1 MSYFVAISGEKASS
15 ISPVRGRFVAASNA
29 QSYFSGLAELI
40 GRATGQ
46 PVFLW
51 DDDET
56 GTSDDLVCEAC
67 DEIQLA
73 GNSEPDSAFASMLE
87 SCEVAGCT
95 LHVWWPSHLESIGGL
110 SALPVSHSAAKA
122 LELFVA
128 QASQGANVGL
138 VLQPNY
144 SSEPTC

>member
-1 MSYFVAISGEKASS
+1 MSYFVAISGKNASS
-15 ISPVRGRFVAASNA
+15 ISPVRGKFVAASDA
-29 QSYFSGLAELI
+29 QSYFSGLAGLI
-40 GRATGQ
+40 GRGTGQ

-73 GNSEPDSAFASMLE
+73 GKSEPGSAFASMLA
-87 SCEVAGCT
+87 SCEAAGCT
-95 LHVWWPSHLESIGGL
+95 LHVWWPSRLEDIGGL
-110 SALPVSHSAAKA
+110 SGLPVSPTAAKA

-128 QASQGANVGL
+128 QASQGASIGL